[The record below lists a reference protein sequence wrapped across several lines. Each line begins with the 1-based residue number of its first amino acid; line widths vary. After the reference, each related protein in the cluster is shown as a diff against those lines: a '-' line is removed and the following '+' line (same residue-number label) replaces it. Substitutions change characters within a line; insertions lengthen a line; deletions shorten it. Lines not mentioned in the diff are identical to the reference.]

1 MFSIFAP
8 TSHSRLHVL
17 LSGLTFRMR
26 LLCLVLLLLLS
37 MESATADSKAIT
49 TTLTTKW
56 ANTPLL
62 LEARYVTAPL

>member
-1 MFSIFAP
+1 
-8 TSHSRLHVL
+8 
-17 LSGLTFRMR
+17 MR
-26 LLCLVLLLLLS
+26 LLCFVLLLPLS
-37 MESATADSKAIT
+37 VASAGADSKAIT